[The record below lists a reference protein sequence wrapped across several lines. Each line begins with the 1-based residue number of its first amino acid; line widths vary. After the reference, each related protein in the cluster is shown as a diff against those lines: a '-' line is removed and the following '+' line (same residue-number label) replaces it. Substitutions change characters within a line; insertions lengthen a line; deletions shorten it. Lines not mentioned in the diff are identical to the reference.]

1 MKMKNFRWWIVGL
14 IAIATAINYL
24 DRQNLP
30 VALSEVRKSIPV
42 SDIQYGMINSI
53 FLFAYGTMYALGGRL
68 LDITGSRIGYAI
80 LIVWWSVANIFH
92 GLVSSIMG
100 LGIVRFLLGVG
111 EGGAFPGSAKVVSEW
126 FPAKER
132 AFAFGIFNTGSSVGA
147 TIAPPLIAF
156 IVYALSWRWAF
167 VITGLF
173 GLIWVIF
180 WLRIYPRPSSGKRTT
195 AEEKEYSAHMH
206 GDENPAEEKKQI
218 IPWLS
223 LFSYRKVWGLMA
235 IKFLTD
241 AGWYFFIFWL
251 PKYLNDVRGLNIQ
264 QIGAY
269 AWIPYA
275 FAGAGSFIGGWL
287 SSFLIKRNMSLDL
300 ARKIPLGIAAA
311 MLPASLL
318 ITGASLN
325 MSIFFF
331 SMAMFGHQSWSTIIQ
346 TLTADM
352 FPSKIVGSVAGLV
365 GCVGTY
371 GAMLFSLFV
380 SYLIGNFGYTPAF
393 LLAGL
398 LHPISFFIV
407 LIVIKKIE
415 LVKMLTRT
423 ATKSLTVI

>member
-1 MKMKNFRWWIVGL
+1 MV
-14 IAIATAINYL
+14 
-24 DRQNLP
+24 
-30 VALSEVRKSIPV
+30 
-42 SDIQYGMINSI
+42 
-53 FLFAYGTMYALGGRL
+53 
-68 LDITGSRIGYAI
+68 
-80 LIVWWSVANIFH
+80 
-92 GLVSSIMG
+92 
-100 LGIVRFLLGVG
+100 
-111 EGGAFPGSAKVVSEW
+111 
-126 FPAKER
+126 
-132 AFAFGIFNTGSSVGA
+132 
-147 TIAPPLIAF
+147 
-156 IVYALSWRWAF
+156 
-167 VITGLF
+167 
-173 GLIWVIF
+173 
-180 WLRIYPRPSSGKRTT
+180 
-195 AEEKEYSAHMH
+195 
-206 GDENPAEEKKQI
+206 
-218 IPWLS
+218 
-223 LFSYRKVWGLMA
+223 

-423 ATKSLTVI
+423 ATKSRTVI